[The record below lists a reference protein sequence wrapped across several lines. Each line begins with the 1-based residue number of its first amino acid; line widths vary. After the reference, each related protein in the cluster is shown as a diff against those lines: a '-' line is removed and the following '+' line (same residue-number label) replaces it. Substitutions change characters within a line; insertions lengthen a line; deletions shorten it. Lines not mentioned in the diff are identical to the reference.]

1 MATNNRRGAL
11 HTPLD
16 TCRDKLLKFHDEAI
30 KQSLEEREKA
40 YNALHE
46 RLAQYEAHIADRI
59 DREWQKKRL
68 DENMARMRSEEARR
82 KREVLERLE
91 DNEKMKNKLRTE
103 NTRLRKADDVIIQYG
118 MINSRRR
125 QLTSKVTATHGDD
138 SATCSDSNREVVL
151 IRQNKSDPR
160 DGLLS
165 INFHDY
171 QHIQV
176 IRAPSANL
184 GVAGARALSQALST
198 GACQNLQE
206 LHIAFNAIGDGGL
219 AYLLGACTKNA
230 KKLRHL
236 DVAGNGI
243 TAEGIHGLKEAVA
256 KETELLPVL
265 KHFSLRR
272 NPMQAQG
279 AKDFA
284 QMLLNGWL
292 WPTLEVLDI
301 SSCEVGVSGLKALR
315 SALRSDGLAT
325 RLAPRLQMVAARDN
339 GMSLEVAREGLWP
352 NVLQM

>member
-125 QLTSKVTATHGDD
+125 QLISKATATHGDD

-151 IRQNKSDPR
+151 TRQNKSDPLDCSR
-160 DGLLS
+160 SIFTTINISKLSAHHRQILVLLELGLSHKL
-165 INFHDY
+165 Y
-171 QHIQV
+171 Q
-176 IRAPSANL
+176 
-184 GVAGARALSQALST
+184 
-198 GACQNLQE
+198 QE
-206 LHIAFNAIGDGGL
+206 PAKICKNCTLRSMPLETADLHIYSAHAQRTPKSSGTSTWQEMVSQQKESMVTYAPEWMALANAGGSG
-219 AYLLGACTKNA
+219 YL
-230 KKLRHL
+230 KLRSRRFRTQ
-236 DVAGNGI
+236 GI
-243 TAEGIHGLKEAVA
+243 NQL
-256 KETELLPVL
+256 
-265 KHFSLRR
+265 
-272 NPMQAQG
+272 
-279 AKDFA
+279 
-284 QMLLNGWL
+284 
-292 WPTLEVLDI
+292 
-301 SSCEVGVSGLKALR
+301 
-315 SALRSDGLAT
+315 
-325 RLAPRLQMVAARDN
+325 
-339 GMSLEVAREGLWP
+339 
-352 NVLQM
+352 